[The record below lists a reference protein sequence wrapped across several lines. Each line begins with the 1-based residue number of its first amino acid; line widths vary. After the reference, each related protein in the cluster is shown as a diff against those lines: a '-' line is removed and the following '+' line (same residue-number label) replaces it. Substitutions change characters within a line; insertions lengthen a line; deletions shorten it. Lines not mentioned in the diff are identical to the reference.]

1 MISHRMGA
9 CICPGLHCQCDILA
23 WIHSASTR
31 TAHCPLQAA
40 FYGVISAFLW
50 RSASKYGAMP
60 PGHCAVPV
68 RRSLRCSPGVEFRS
82 MRFTNRVQTYSS
94 RLHQIASAS
103 GLVASSRSAA
113 AGAGSSAST
122 AGCLQAGL
130 SRRGS
135 RQAGPPS
142 WLHVCDEVF
151 G

>member
-1 MISHRMGA
+1 MQPAPGR
-9 CICPGLHCQCDILA
+9 PGLHSGLDSFCFKTNSSLSTLGSILWRNQC
-23 WIHSASTR
+23 
-31 TAHCPLQAA
+31 
-40 FYGVISAFLW
+40 FLC
-50 RSASKYGAMP
+50 RSASKYSAMQP
-60 PGHCAVPV
+60 RYCAVPV
-68 RRSLRCSPGVEFRS
+68 WRSHRCSPGVEFGS
-82 MRFTNRVQTYSS
+82 MHFTNRVQTYSS